1 MTIPQF
7 VNLTKKKKKGSKKLK
22 NKWHD
27 PGLNRG
33 PADLQSV
40 ALPTELSRLGKL
52 GLLSILVSEHD
63 VGHKD
68 DPRAR

>member
-1 MTIPQF
+1 MTIPRF
-7 VNLTKKKKKGSKKLK
+7 VNLTKKKTEAKAEKE
-22 NKWHD
+22 WHD

-40 ALPTELSRLGKL
+40 ALPTELSRLGKI
-52 GLLSILVSEHD
+52 GLLSMVVSVHD